1 LRSRELGLLL
11 RSAGDEAGGV
21 QELKRSVQLGAVPTR
36 PPPPHPSLFLLI
48 RGAAL
53 NQISPT
59 ALLLIGRSLLHS
71 GASGELALAA
81 RTLRAALRLTDARR
95 MRGAHAAS
103 LALALLAGGE
113 PRAARGVFAAA
124 SRDALLL
131 QSRGA
136 GDPGLGAIVN
146 PALGV
151 PFLLA
156 RHAPAVNGSKSE
168 NGAAAALAA
177 SHAAAAAAAARDP
190 ACLEGAAGG
199 SEAAA
204 LAARIAELQFP
215 PDCAGRPL
223 LVPPAAAAAANARRS
238 RRRPGRAPTGAGEGR
253 CTR

>member
-1 LRSRELGLLL
+1 
-11 RSAGDEAGGV
+11 
-21 QELKRSVQLGAVPTR
+21 
-36 PPPPHPSLFLLI
+36 
-48 RGAAL
+48 
-53 NQISPT
+53 
-59 ALLLIGRSLLHS
+59 
-71 GASGELALAA
+71 
-81 RTLRAALRLTDARR
+81 

-113 PRAARGVFAAA
+113 PRAARGAFAAA

-131 QSRGA
+131 PSRGA
-136 GDPGLGAIVN
+136 GDPAPGAIVN

-156 RHAPAVNGSKSE
+156 RHAPAVNGPKSG

-190 ACLEGAAGG
+190 ACLAGAAGG

-223 LVPPAAAAAANARRS
+223 LVPPAAAAAAAAHARR
-238 RRRPGRAPTGAGEGR
+238 RCPARRAPTGAGEGR